1 MKKSQILNQKEKD
14 MIQEFMY
21 SSYDNLKLNQDI
33 KTILSKDL
41 SNLKKNKLIL
51 EAITF
56 IIYKM
61 GNNPLITQK
70 ELLKKLNSKLETN
83 LTLDEFK
90 HVNHQIRESQ
100 IAQDMIVNYGL
111 GKKYWKNTIIPIS
124 NSGSI
129 KNTLEKKVNY
139 QFRVGIYPGLSCMFE
154 CVFCGRNYKAKYERS
169 SLDDGIEKYAIKLEQ
184 SRGSFYNIIN
194 LNNMIKEKTLSFD
207 L

>member
-1 MKKSQILNQKEKD
+1 MRKSQILNQKEKD

-33 KTILSKDL
+33 RSILSKDL
-41 SNLKKNKLIL
+41 SKVKKTEDIL
-51 EAITF
+51 DAITYV
-56 IIYKM
+56 IYKM

-90 HVNHQIRESQ
+90 HVNHKIRESQ

-139 QFRVGIYPGLSCMFE
+139 PFRVGIYPGLSCMFE

-169 SLDDGIEKYAIKLEQ
+169 SLDDGIEKYMKLIDYQ
-184 SRGSFYNIIN
+184 SIDFTF
-194 LNNMIKEKTLSFD
+194 LEV
-207 L
+207 

>member
-90 HVNHQIRESQ
+90 HANHQIRKPNCTGHDCKLRTREKILEKYYYSNFKLW
-100 IAQDMIVNYGL
+100 IN
-111 GKKYWKNTIIPIS
+111 KKYIRKES
-124 NSGSI
+124 ELSI
-129 KNTLEKKVNY
+129 
-139 QFRVGIYPGLSCMFE
+139 
-154 CVFCGRNYKAKYERS
+154 
-169 SLDDGIEKYAIKLEQ
+169 
-184 SRGSFYNIIN
+184 
-194 LNNMIKEKTLSFD
+194 
-207 L
+207 